1 MAVCCLV
8 GRSQAK
14 GEKRLNCPICE
25 GKVWSTVEDTRA
37 KEGFTLRRRQ
47 CGNGHKFTTE
57 EHVKLQNVVAR
68 KSSGVRA
75 ASKRK
80 NDPAE

>member
-1 MAVCCLV
+1 M
-8 GRSQAK
+8 
-14 GEKRLNCPICE
+14 NCPIC
-25 GKVWSTVEDTRA
+25 KVWSTVEDTRA

-57 EHVKLQNVVAR
+57 EHVKLQNMVAR
-68 KSSGVRA
+68 KPSGVRA

-80 NDPAE
+80 DDPAERQD